1 MHSNNPLLVL
11 EAKNVMLGISV
22 RPKQYRYRLSADIFS
37 ICRYIGSADSEN
49 PLSVSVSADN
59 YFHIGGLT
67 DNFICMEKSFSISA
81 MKKGPVILHV

>member
-1 MHSNNPLLVL
+1 M
-11 EAKNVMLGISV
+11 IYRSV

-49 PLSVSVSADN
+49 PLSVSVSVSADN